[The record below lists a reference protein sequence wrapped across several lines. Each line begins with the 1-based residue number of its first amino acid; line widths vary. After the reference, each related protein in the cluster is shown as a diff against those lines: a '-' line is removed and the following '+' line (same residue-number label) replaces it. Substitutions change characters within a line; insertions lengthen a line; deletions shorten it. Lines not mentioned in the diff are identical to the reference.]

1 MGCPRMSLRREW
13 WGVGDGPVN
22 LDKAL
27 ASFAAI
33 WSPRVVARMNDYD
46 IRIAHAKGDHVWH
59 VHENTDEFFLVL
71 NGRFDIAM
79 RSGDGAE
86 HTVVLREGD
95 AFVVPKG
102 VAHRPSSPGASILMF
117 EPTGTSSTGDSHEG
131 DLPEHVDS
139 TIGHPLGGDS
149 GR

>member
-1 MGCPRMSLRREW
+1 ME
-13 WGVGDGPVN
+13 DGPVN
-22 LDKAL
+22 LDEAL

-71 NGRFDIAM
+71 TGRFDIAM
-79 RSGDGAE
+79 RSGDGTE
-86 HTVVLREGD
+86 HTVVLCEGD
-95 AFVVPKG
+95 AFVVPRG
-102 VAHRPSSPGASILMF
+102 VAHRPSSPGAAILMF
-117 EPTGTSSTGDSHEG
+117 EPTGTSSTGDSYEG

-139 TIGHPLGGDS
+139 TVGCSLGGDF

>member
-1 MGCPRMSLRREW
+1 
-13 WGVGDGPVN
+13 VGDEPVN
-22 LDKAL
+22 LNEAL

-46 IRIAHAKGDHVWH
+46 VRVAHAKGDHVWH

-71 NGRFDIAM
+71 GGRFDIAM
-79 RSGDGAE
+79 RSSDGTE

-95 AFVVPKG
+95 AFVVPRG

-139 TIGHPLGGDS
+139 TIGHSMGGDP